1 MDEEEDYEKSS
12 ILEAVAGQVQQDKRP
27 RIKFVPAK
35 YSYTQNFSDN
45 FTFEKINS
53 KCEII
58 RGYKKGSTGGKRS
71 SLYDTRELNS
81 IRQWNGGF
89 VKLSKFTDKQNR
101 GFALSVLYAL
111 STCPVFRQYADAH
124 KRTCHRVGCN
134 LCKIYNFYKKSEEG
148 ETSLPFPFEIRSF
161 NRFYKDGDR
170 GDSAQFFSQLLDVLQ
185 VEELSGARS
194 FGETDPYTTAIGQM
208 FRIHT
213 NTKINCANCG
223 RQRSSLDSFWT
234 LIASSQDLYKETDS
248 HYEEHLSD
256 CHCDACDCEM
266 NLSIEFT
273 TMPII
278 FTIQLPHWTPKGEY
292 KKKNVD
298 MTKFL
303 KIKIN
308 DIPYKLVSFTTYD
321 GYSDS
326 DGRYGAVFLSSSG
339 TWCMYSNGLV
349 QTISVSKLN
358 SFQPQL
364 LFFSRDEP
372 NEKMESVTITRIDN
386 GEDIEEEEDFNE
398 EQKLVEEVEENPVK
412 RDIQKTDA
420 VIEGIKSS
428 IISQKKKENSNEVD
442 RKQTKNAEKE
452 YKEPLIKEA
461 KPKIVKNPMALLMK
475 KSALQTGTWD
485 GKENETKREDTQGF
499 VEEKPDEWDAEL
511 DKGHQRKIR
520 HRIEIPDVNP
530 FDNVPPKRKPG
541 DYGRKSDFNRNNDR
555 KGDFHGNR
563 GRGGFH
569 GKGKGRGG
577 FHGNQK
583 DKRK

>member
-1 MDEEEDYEKSS
+1 MNEEEDYEKSS

-45 FTFEKINS
+45 FTFEKINA

-89 VKLSKFTDKQNR
+89 VRLSKFADKQNR

-111 STCPVFRQYADAH
+111 STCPVFRQHADAH

-170 GDSAQFFSQLLDVLQ
+170 GDSAEFFSQLLDVLQ
-185 VEELSGARS
+185 IEELSGARS
-194 FGETDPYTTAIGQM
+194 FGETDQYTTAIGQM
-208 FRIHT
+208 FRIQAT
-213 NTKINCANCG
+213 TKINCSSCG

-234 LIASSQDLYKETDS
+234 LIASSQDLYKETDP

-256 CHCDACDCEM
+256 CRCDACGNEM
-266 NLSIEFT
+266 NLNIELT
-273 TMPII
+273 SMPII
-278 FTIQLPHWTPKGEY
+278 FTMQLPHWTPKGEFR
-292 KKKNVD
+292 KKNVD

-308 DIPYKLVSFTTYD
+308 DVPYKLVSFTTYD
-321 GYSDS
+321 GYTNG
-326 DGRYGAVFLSSSG
+326 DGTYGAMFLSSSG
-339 TWCMYSNGLV
+339 TWSMFSKSLV

-372 NEKMESVTITRIDN
+372 NEQMESVTITRIDD
-386 GEDIEEEEDFNE
+386 GDEIEEEDFNDLRDTRKE
-398 EQKLVEEVEENPVK
+398 EIAENPVQ

-428 IISQKKKENSNEVD
+428 IIAQKKMEDKPDKDTRQSKKFQKEV
-442 RKQTKNAEKE
+442 
-452 YKEPLIKEA
+452 KEPLVKEA

-485 GKENETKREDTQGF
+485 GKEDETKREDTKGF

-520 HRIEIPDVNP
+520 HRREIPDVNP

-541 DYGRKSDFNRNNDR
+541 DFGKRSDFNRNNDKR
-555 KGDFHGNR
+555 GGFHGNR

-569 GKGKGRGG
+569 GKGRGG
-577 FHGNQK
+577 FNGHR
-583 DKRK
+583 DKRN